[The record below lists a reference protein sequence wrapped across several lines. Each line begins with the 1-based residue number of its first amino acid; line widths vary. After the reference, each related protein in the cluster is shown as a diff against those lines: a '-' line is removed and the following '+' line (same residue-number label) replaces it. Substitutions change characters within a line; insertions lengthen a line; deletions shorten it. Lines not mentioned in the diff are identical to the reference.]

1 VAEKKAK
8 IQVPNVGFVDAVEVE
23 ITESSERWTEVKL
36 ADGTTIRTKPV
47 ILTVF
52 RVDGHYDQDG
62 NPIYQIKANQVMTAS
77 APDHL
82 KKGAPSSAKPH

>member
-1 VAEKKAK
+1 MAEKKAK
-8 IQVPNVGFVDAVEVE
+8 IQVPNVGLVDAVEVE

-47 ILTVF
+47 ILTVY
-52 RVDGHYDQDG
+52 RVDGHYDQEG

-82 KKGAPSSAKPH
+82 KKGAASSSKTH

>member
-1 VAEKKAK
+1 MAETKTK
-8 IQVPNVGFVDAVEVE
+8 IQVPNVGLVDAVEVE
-23 ITESSERWTEVKL
+23 ITESSERWTDVKL

-62 NPIYQIKANQVMTAS
+62 NPIYQIKANQVMTAT

-82 KKGAPSSAKPH
+82 KKGAQSSDKTH